1 MVLGEQA
8 HFFCQL
14 LGREDDLRL
23 RINGR
28 LHALPFITPNLV
40 IGVQSSAPRM
50 DGLSV
55 SNISIDITA
64 TMERNLTM
72 IECYDVTMNSGA
84 FSGGTLTVRGESIQ
98 LLHVLFYYCAFLV

>member
-14 LGREDDLRL
+14 LGRKEDLRL
-23 RINGR
+23 RINGG
-28 LHALPFITPNLV
+28 LHALPFITPDLV

-64 TMERNLTM
+64 TRERNLTR
-72 IECYDVTMNSGA
+72 IECYDVTMNSAA
-84 FSGGTLTVRGESIQ
+84 FSSGTLTVRGESIQ
-98 LLHVLFYYCAFLV
+98 LHLLFHYCAFLM